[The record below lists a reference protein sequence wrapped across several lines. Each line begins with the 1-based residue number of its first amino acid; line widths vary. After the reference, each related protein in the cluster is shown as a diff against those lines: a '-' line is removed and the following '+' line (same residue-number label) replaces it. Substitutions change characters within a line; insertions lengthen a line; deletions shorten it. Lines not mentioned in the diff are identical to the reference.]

1 MRSVAAARQ
10 LIPPLV
16 GFKFS
21 QIATDS
27 TARLSNLMKS
37 LLLLHQASRRRD
49 LFEDAGV

>member
-10 LIPPLV
+10 LIPSPLV

-21 QIATDS
+21 QAFT

-37 LLLLHQASRRRD
+37 LLLLHQAGRRRD

>member
-21 QIATDS
+21 QKFT

-37 LLLLHQASRRRD
+37 LLLLHQAGRRRD